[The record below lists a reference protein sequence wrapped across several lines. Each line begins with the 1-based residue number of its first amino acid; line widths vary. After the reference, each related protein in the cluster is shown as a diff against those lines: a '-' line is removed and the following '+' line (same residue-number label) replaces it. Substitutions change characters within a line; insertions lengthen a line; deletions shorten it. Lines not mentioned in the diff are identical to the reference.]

1 MNFIFNLKVIKN
13 IKINIKGN
21 YVIKIAFKIFFKSRI
36 SIYSERKLNYLINS
50 VNITTNINEV
60 DYFGFE

>member
-1 MNFIFNLKVIKN
+1 MSLKLHLKYSLNQEFLFTV
-13 IKINIKGN
+13 KG
-21 YVIKIAFKIFFKSRI
+21 
-36 SIYSERKLNYLINS
+36 KLNYLINS